1 MKNRIREIR
10 TDRGISQDALAKAI
24 GRQKALVSKLENG
37 KIRLTQEYLELLS
50 EALACTPAELLGPPA
65 YSKKPLAK
73 RASRVASPRAGN
85 AYGAVSTY
93 VPVYGPV
100 GASNPDKISITEDFI
115 VERKPAPEELRH
127 VRDAFIMYVAGE
139 SMYPRYKYGEMVS
152 VHPHRPHSVGQDCVL
167 VFNDGNAIVKEFVG
181 ESEDKKEWKLRQ
193 YNPEKIFKV
202 KKADVRA
209 IYAVVGRP
217 S

>member
-24 GRQKALVSKLENG
+24 GRQKALVSKLETG

-65 YSKKPLAK
+65 YSKKTLAK
-73 RASRVASPRAGN
+73 RPGAGGGGHMVRSG
-85 AYGAVSTY
+85 GAVRTY
-93 VPVYGPV
+93 VPVYGP
-100 GASNPDKISITEDFI
+100 AAAATPDKVFITEDFI
-115 VERKPAPEELRH
+115 VDRKPTPEELAH

-139 SMYPRYKYGEMVS
+139 SMYPRYKFGEMVS
-152 VHPHRPHSVGQDCVL
+152 VHPYRPPSIGQDCVL
-167 VFNDGNAIVKEFVG
+167 VFHDGNAIVKEFTG

-193 YNPEKIFKV
+193 YNPEKILKV
-202 KKADVRA
+202 KKADVRS